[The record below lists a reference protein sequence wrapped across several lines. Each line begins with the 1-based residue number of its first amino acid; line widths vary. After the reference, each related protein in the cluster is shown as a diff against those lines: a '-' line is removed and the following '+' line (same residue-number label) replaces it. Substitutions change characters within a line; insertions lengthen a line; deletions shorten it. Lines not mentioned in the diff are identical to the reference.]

1 MRTIHLIVLSL
12 LVVQLGCN
20 RLPNVMNPPI
30 YRPENFRTDIESLIA
45 NKQYSAPIAYLKS
58 ADPKRQADYDKQGY
72 LAVGQD
78 TLVLP
83 GITAPEL
90 YYPPRD
96 WLFPGTQDAIQ
107 DWAWQEAS
115 TDFAEQYNLIRNRK

>member
-1 MRTIHLIVLSL
+1 MQTIHLVLLSL
-12 LVVQLGCN
+12 LTVQVGCN
-20 RLPNVMNPPI
+20 RLPTVVKPPT
-30 YRPENFRTDIESLIA
+30 YRPENFRTDIESLIDK
-45 NKQYSAPIAYLKS
+45 KQYSAAIAYLKS

-83 GITAPEL
+83 GVTAPEL

-107 DWAWQEAS
+107 NRAWQDAS
-115 TDFAEQYNLIRNRK
+115 TDFAEQYNLIRDGK